1 MYRYLDIFIRI
12 PIRPQPESSPVSP
25 IAAAAAGRANPTWQL
40 GFKQRKSRVYSEI
53 STRSSAWRA
62 ARAGSCGSAAPG
74 GILLVFPTLPAGTSR
89 IRVPNFCPSNGSVP
103 ASRGRW
109 SPRKGEPRLPSPYLT
124 FPGQK
129 QNFGVS
135 SPVGAAGRGSSLSI
149 RAPIGAVGFHGQM
162 AAFSQSLQMCT
173 HRV

>member
-53 STRSSAWRA
+53 TTRSSAWRA

-74 GILLVFPTLPAGTSR
+74 GILLVFPTLPAGKSG
-89 IRVPNFCPSNGSVP
+89 IRLPQFLPKQWVR
-103 ASRGRW
+103 ALEQRAM
-109 SPRKGEPRLPSPYLT
+109 EPRE
-124 FPGQK
+124 G
-129 QNFGVS
+129 
-135 SPVGAAGRGSSLSI
+135 
-149 RAPIGAVGFHGQM
+149 
-162 AAFSQSLQMCT
+162 
-173 HRV
+173 